1 MLRSLFSLLVVAFA
15 AASLAACGEKPPR
28 PVPDGEQSYN
38 GVNQPNPM
46 YERTLKQ
53 GESRRMDY

>member
-1 MLRSLFSLLVVAFA
+1 MFRALFSLLAVAVA
-15 AASLAACGEKPPR
+15 AAGLVACGEKPPR

-38 GVNQPNPM
+38 DMNRPDPM

-53 GESRRMDY
+53 GESRRIDY